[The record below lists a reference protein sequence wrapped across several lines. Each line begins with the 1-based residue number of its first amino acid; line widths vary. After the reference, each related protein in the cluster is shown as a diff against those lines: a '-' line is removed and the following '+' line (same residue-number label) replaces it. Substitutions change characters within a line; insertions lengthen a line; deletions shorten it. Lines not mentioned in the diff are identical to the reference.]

1 MEAISSIGITLNP
14 EKCVSFGGLKISTSI
29 ISPDLAK
36 VEVLKYLTPSTNKT
50 EPLLFLCMIQSYS

>member
-29 ISPDLAK
+29 SPDLAK
-36 VEVLKYLTPSTNKT
+36 VEVLKYLTLSTNKA